1 MRKCRGE
8 NVGDI
13 LRFAN
18 IRENLI
24 DYRFSNQNEVFIL
37 KFVDYLQS
45 LSHYRRESSENQR
58 NEEYNEFIY
67 LEEC

>member
-24 DYRFSNQNEVFIL
+24 DYKKRKKKETFCKV
-37 KFVDYLQS
+37 K
-45 LSHYRRESSENQR
+45 RRR
-58 NEEYNEFIY
+58 
-67 LEEC
+67 